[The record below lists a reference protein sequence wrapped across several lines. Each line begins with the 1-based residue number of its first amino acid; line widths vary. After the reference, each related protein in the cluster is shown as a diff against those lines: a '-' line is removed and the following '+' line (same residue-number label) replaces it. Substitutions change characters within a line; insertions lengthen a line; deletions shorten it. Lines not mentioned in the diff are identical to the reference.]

1 MHYRLTAILL
11 TLALTACSPAV
22 ESADTLPTDDGA
34 QPYDPEPDADAGETP
49 APDAGAPAQDAATA
63 ADAAA
68 PDASADAA
76 QPAPDAST
84 APDSAAEPD
93 AAPDAAPPVEPDSA
107 APCTASTWYLDA
119 DSDGH
124 GDPAT
129 AVSACEAPAGYI
141 DVAGDCYDGNA
152 EARPGQTARFSVHRG
167 DGSFD
172 YDCDGAAEPSAG
184 FAVCPELDQACP
196 PPSEWPAGFSCDYA
210 GMMAAAR
217 AQLEGWSPY
226 QYFSCSAGSCT
237 PIPLA
242 LPACG
247 AQGLYGMRITWSE
260 GKGYECLPPANAAT
274 AQQVQTCN

>member
-1 MHYRLTAILL
+1 MHYRLTAAILL
-11 TLALTACSPAV
+11 TLSLTACSSAV
-22 ESADTLPTDDGA
+22 ESADVEPFDDDDA
-34 QPYDPEPDADAGETP
+34 QPYDPEPDADAGETLQ
-49 APDAGAPAQDAATA
+49 PDAGAPAQDAATPA
-63 ADAAA
+63 ADAA
-68 PDASADAA
+68 PDVPA

-84 APDSAAEPD
+84 APDSAAPAAD
-93 AAPDAAPPVEPDSA
+93 AAPDAAAPDSA
-107 APCTASTWYLDA
+107 PQCTATTWYLDA

-129 AVSACEAPAGYI
+129 AVTACTAPAGYI

-152 EARPGQTARFSVHRG
+152 EARPGQTSRFSVHRG

-172 YDCDGAAEPSAG
+172 YDCDGTAEPSAG
-184 FAVCPELDQACP
+184 FATCPQLDNACP
-196 PPSEWPAGFSCDYA
+196 PPNHWPAGFSCDYA
-210 GMMAAAR
+210 GMMASAR
-217 AQLEGWSPY
+217 DGLEGWSPY
-226 QYFSCSAGSCT
+226 QYASCSGGSCT

-247 AQGLYGMRITWSE
+247 EQGLYGMRITWTD